1 MARIQVYYDGDC
13 PACSREM
20 DRCRR
25 LAGPEAM
32 DFVDINRD
40 MSALAADGVSYEAA
54 LARLYVRDPRGRL
67 HMGIGAYAVLFAEL
81 PRYRW
86 LARLVRLPGV
96 EPLLDRIYVAAARLR
111 RREPADRSV
120 RR

>member
-25 LAGPEAM
+25 LAGPEAL

-54 LARLYVRDPRGRL
+54 LARIHVRDPQGRL
-67 HMGIGAYAVLFAEL
+67 HRGIAAYAVLFAEL

-86 LARLVRLPGV
+86 LARLLRLPGV
-96 EPLLDRIYVAAARLR
+96 EPVLDRIYVAGAKLR
-111 RREPADRSV
+111 RREPVDRPV
-120 RR
+120 GR